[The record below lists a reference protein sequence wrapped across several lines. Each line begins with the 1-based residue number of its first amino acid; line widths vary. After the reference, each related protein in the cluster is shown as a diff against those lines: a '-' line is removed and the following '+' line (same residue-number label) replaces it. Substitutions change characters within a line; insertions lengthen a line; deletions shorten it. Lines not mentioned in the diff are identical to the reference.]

1 MREQLLDNVQL
12 PLIRLN
18 LAQAFLDAA
27 LTAGADADRVLAPYG
42 LNTQAFDNPDMFLPA
57 PTMYDVVEALSEAT
71 GDPFIG
77 VHLGTQLDPFQ
88 WSPLARAAALAQSVG
103 DLLLRFSIDAH
114 KDANSAVFQLETRG
128 RRASF
133 SESRLSDGGRKP
145 RHNDGFGAAYVL
157 SILRSATGT
166 AWDGKQVLVSVCDP
180 AVFPSDY
187 LGIHLAH
194 SSTQGFSI
202 AFPCEWLLLP
212 PHLKSQSG
220 KVVLHVSDSEAARTP
235 LDALHHVLLTN
246 LHDPKLNA
254 ERVASLCGVSKRT
267 LARRLSEMGSSLKTE
282 TDMLRHKQAEAELRK
297 GNRTV
302 ATIGASVGYPDSS
315 VFIRAFKRW
324 TGMTP
329 KRFRDSQTSSPD
341 RQKA

>member
-1 MREQLLDNVQL
+1 MSEQPQDKAQL

-18 LAQAFLDAA
+18 LAQAFLDAT
-27 LTAGADADRVLAPYG
+27 LTAGVDADQILAPYG
-42 LNTQAFDNPDMFLPA
+42 LNVQAFANPDMFLPA

-88 WSPLARAAALAQSVG
+88 WSPLARAAILAQSVG
-103 DLLLRFSIDAH
+103 DLLLRFSIDAQ
-114 KDANSAVFQLETRG
+114 KDANSAVFRLETRG
-128 RRASF
+128 QRASF
-133 SESRLSDGGRKP
+133 SEGRLSDGGRIP

-157 SILRSATGT
+157 SILRSATGA

-194 SSTQGFSI
+194 SSTQGFTV

-212 PHLKSQSG
+212 PQLKNQSEQ
-220 KVVLHVSDSEAARTP
+220 VQLQVNDSEAARTP
-235 LDALHHVLLTN
+235 MDALHHVLLAN

-267 LARRLSEMGSSLKTE
+267 LARRLEKMGSSLKTE
-282 TDMLRHKQAEAELRK
+282 IDMLRQKRVETELLK
-297 GNRTV
+297 GNRSV
-302 ATIGASVGYPDSS
+302 AAIGASVGYPDST

-324 TGMTP
+324 TGTTP
-329 KRFRDSQTSSPD
+329 RRFRDSQS
-341 RQKA
+341 

>member
-1 MREQLLDNVQL
+1 MIEHSQENTQL

-27 LTAGADADRVLAPYG
+27 VAVGANTDQVLAPYG
-42 LNTQAFDNPDMFLPA
+42 LNGQAFDNPDMFLPA
-57 PTMYDVVEALSEAT
+57 PTMYDVVEALSEST

-88 WSPLARAAALAQSVG
+88 WAPLARAAVLAQSVG
-103 DLLLRFSIDAH
+103 DLLLRFSIDAQ
-114 KDANSAVFQLETRG
+114 KDANSVVFQLETRG
-128 RRASF
+128 QRASF

-187 LGIHLAH
+187 LGVHLAH
-194 SSTQGFSI
+194 SNTEGFSV

-212 PHLKSQSG
+212 PHLKSQPE
-220 KVVLHVSDSEAARTP
+220 KIQLHFSDSEAARTP
-235 LDALHHVLLTN
+235 LDALHHVLLAN

-267 LARRLSEMGSSLKTE
+267 LARRLSQMGSSLKAEIDKLRQQQATTE
-282 TDMLRHKQAEAELRK
+282 LLS
-297 GNRTV
+297 GNRSV
-302 ATIGASVGYPDSS
+302 ASIGASVGYPDST
-315 VFIRAFKRW
+315 VFIRAFRRW
-324 TGMTP
+324 TGTTP
-329 KRFRDSQTSSPD
+329 KRYRDSQPSEAD
-341 RQKA
+341 R